1 MLESRLSNKELYR
14 TLLSY
19 LKPLLPIFSIAI
31 ISSIGYSAVDAY
43 IIKLLQPLV
52 DNGIVGRELGF
63 IAYLPIFLP
72 ILFLFRGVCS
82 FGSNYCMAWVSRKM
96 VLHIRQDLFA
106 HFLKLPVEYFDNN
119 NSGELLSKMIY
130 NADQLYKACT
140 DIIIDVVREG
150 FLIIFL
156 FCVMLNTSW
165 KLTLVFFIGGPIM
178 GILFWIINKMFRKL
192 THKTLDAIGSVMH
205 NTKEALDGQQV
216 IRIFGGHEFV
226 INKINKILSNYNYR
240 EMRQAL
246 IKSIS
251 VPTIQFVGGAA
262 LSLTLYV
269 ALSGMIDA
277 SLTAGAFSTLFAG
290 MIAILKPIKQVT
302 NVNIYLQRAL
312 AAAENIFSTM
322 RLSPEVDFGT
332 KELQNVLGK
341 IEFKNI
347 NFKYNQNKELI
358 LRNINLTAMPK
369 QTIALV
375 GSSGAGK
382 STLVKLL
389 PRFYDKFTG
398 EITLDDT
405 NIRELTL
412 SNLRKHITM
421 VSQNVVLFNESIADN
436 ITYGQPKPIDKNK
449 LIEAVKAA
457 QAYDF
462 IMEMEDGFDT
472 VVGENGIKLS
482 GGQRQRI
489 AIARALFKN
498 APILILDEATS
509 ALDTESERKIQI
521 ALHNLM
527 AERTTLVIAHRLSTI
542 INADQIV
549 VMEQGAI
556 IEVGTHQELLSN
568 NHVYAKL
575 YNMQFNDEHQ
585 HLPNEDLILT

>member
-1 MLESRLSNKELYR
+1 MLENRLSNKELYI

-19 LKPLLPIFSIAI
+19 LKPFLPIFSLAI
-31 ISSIGYSAVDAY
+31 LASIGYSAVDAY

-52 DNGIVGRELGF
+52 DNGIVGREQGF
-63 IAYLPIFLP
+63 IGYLPIFLP
-72 ILFLFRGVCS
+72 LLFLFRGVCS
-82 FGSNYCMAWVSRKM
+82 FGSNYCMAWVSRKL
-96 VLHIRQDLFA
+96 VLNIRKDLFA
-106 HFLKLPVEYFDNN
+106 HYLKLPTTYFDNN

-140 DIIIDVVREG
+140 DIIMDVVREG

-165 KLTLVFFIGGPIM
+165 KLTLIFFIGGPIM
-178 GILFWIINKMFRKL
+178 GILFVVINKMFRKL

-216 IRIFGGHEFV
+216 IRIFGGHEF
-226 INKINKILSNYNYR
+226 IITKINKILVNYNDK

-251 VPTIQFVGGAA
+251 VPTIQFIGGAA
-262 LSLTLYV
+262 LSLTLYI
-269 ALSGMIDA
+269 ALSGVIES

-322 RLSPEVDFGT
+322 QLPPEVDMGT
-332 KELQNVLGK
+332 QELTKVSGK
-341 IEFKNI
+341 IEFKNV
-347 NFKYNQNKELI
+347 NFRYDKQKELV
-358 LRNINLTAMPK
+358 LRNINFIAKPK

-375 GSSGAGK
+375 GYSGAGK

-389 PRFYDKFTG
+389 PRFYDEFSG
-398 EITLDDT
+398 EITLDDI
-405 NIRELTL
+405 NIRDFKLA
-412 SNLRKHITM
+412 NLRKHITM
-421 VSQNVVLFNESIADN
+421 VSQNVVLFNESIVDN
-436 ITYGQPKPIDKNK
+436 ITYGQPKPIDQKK
-449 LIEAVKAA
+449 LIEVAKAA

-462 IMEMEDGFDT
+462 IMELEHGFDT
-472 VVGENGIKLS
+472 LVGENGIRLS

-509 ALDTESERKIQI
+509 ALDTESERKIQL
-521 ALHNLM
+521 ALNNLM
-527 AERTTLVIAHRLSTI
+527 TDRTTLVIAHRLSTI
-542 INADQIV
+542 INADQII
-549 VMEQGAI
+549 VMEHGEI
-556 IEVGTHQELLSN
+556 IEVGTHQQLLAN
-568 NHVYAKL
+568 NNLYAKL
-575 YNMQFNDEHQ
+575 YNMQFNDDKVK
-585 HLPNEDLILT
+585 LSTEDLISL